1 VADEPSV
8 NIQSP
13 NIQVDA
19 PIDIGLK
26 GFTEDIVERVRLVVD
41 KVKGGDSEIMTVIFL
56 GVMFVVSG
64 VFVWRR
70 L

>member
-1 VADEPSV
+1 
-8 NIQSP
+8 
-13 NIQVDA
+13 
-19 PIDIGLK
+19 
-26 GFTEDIVERVRLVVD
+26 VRLVVD